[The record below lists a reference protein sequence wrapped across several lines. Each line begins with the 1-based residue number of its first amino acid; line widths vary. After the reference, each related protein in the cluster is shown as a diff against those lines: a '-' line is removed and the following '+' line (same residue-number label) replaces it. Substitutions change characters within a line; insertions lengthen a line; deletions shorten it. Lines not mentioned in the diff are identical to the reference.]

1 MGLVGRSSWAV
12 MGWKA
17 SMFGWVRD
25 FSYSGNFGD
34 ARDTMPKHRCRVRS
48 RYVHFCQ
55 SRITCVNC
63 DRNGN
68 SRASQPAGARC
79 GPGHLVHV
87 SAGTAFGGAWSAGAP
102 SCTDTARHAPRRAAE
117 DCTHES
123 ISNGGH
129 QTRANRGS
137 WSAARLN
144 SSGPGG
150 SNSRDQQRL
159 ANAPTHRHTRV
170 GRRFRFCPKQGT
182 ARLRRVRSQPQRIS
196 QLSRAPQCA
205 AALRPRRKQPR
216 RPAHDRR
223 L

>member
-1 MGLVGRSSWAV
+1 MHVLHAQHTCGFETV
-12 MGWKA
+12 
-17 SMFGWVRD
+17 
-25 FSYSGNFGD
+25 
-34 ARDTMPKHRCRVRS
+34 PKHRCRVRVTFLLPS
-48 RYVHFCQ
+48 PFLVHWCA
-55 SRITCVNC
+55 VNS
-63 DRNGN
+63 DRNVN
-68 SRASQPAGARC
+68 SRASKPAGARC

>member
-1 MGLVGRSSWAV
+1 MNS
-12 MGWKA
+12 
-17 SMFGWVRD
+17 
-25 FSYSGNFGD
+25 
-34 ARDTMPKHRCRVRS
+34 
-48 RYVHFCQ
+48 
-55 SRITCVNC
+55 
-63 DRNGN
+63 DRNVN

-150 SNSRDQQRL
+150 SNSRYQQRL

-182 ARLRRVRSQPQRIS
+182 DRLRRVRSQPQRIS